1 MAVHTYVVRLVDIDK
16 KTNYGVNSD
25 ANEVCRCL
33 KTWYTSVCQKAS
45 SGSDTWN
52 ADVQWLDSPPAARPK
67 DSNAGAAFSVNMM
80 IYFVLSP
87 QQSVIA
93 MHPANNGKLPD
104 ASVFSD
110 HNDVG
115 LTWFRTAP
123 NGAVTVDI
131 SEVYV
136 SRCRTLQGNER
147 LALVLART
155 AFHESMHN
163 QLALGDALHQGNGH
177 GFADA
182 DPTGTLPT
190 AGNIDT
196 MAAKIATLRPQ
207 WEEGFQTY
215 KTNTETIR

>member
-1 MAVHTYVVRLVDIDK
+1 
-16 KTNYGVNSD
+16 
-25 ANEVCRCL
+25 
-33 KTWYTSVCQKAS
+33 
-45 SGSDTWN
+45 
-52 ADVQWLDSPPAARPK
+52 
-67 DSNAGAAFSVNMM
+67 MM

-93 MHPANNGKLPD
+93 MHPANKGKLPD

-123 NGAVTVDI
+123 NGTVEVDI

-163 QLALGDALHQGNGH
+163 QLALGDALHQGST
-177 GFADA
+177 GFAAA
-182 DPTGTLPT
+182 DPTGTSPT
-190 AGNIDT
+190 ADDIAK
-196 MAAKIATLRPQ
+196 MAAKIATLQPQ
-207 WEEGFQTY
+207 WKEGFQTY